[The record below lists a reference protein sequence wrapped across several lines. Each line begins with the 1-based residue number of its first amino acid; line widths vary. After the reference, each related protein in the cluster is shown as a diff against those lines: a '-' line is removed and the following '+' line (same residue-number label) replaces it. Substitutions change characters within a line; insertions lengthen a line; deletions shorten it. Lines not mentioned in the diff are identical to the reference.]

1 MSIGNTGKSSDDAE
15 TTNWMGLEMTILS
28 EVSQTDEDKYTILLI
43 CGIKKKMVEMNLFT
57 KQKRTR
63 RHRKQSCDYQ
73 RGDGGAKLS
82 IWG

>member
-43 CGIKKKMVEMNLFT
+43 CGIKKK
-57 KQKRTR
+57 
-63 RHRKQSCDYQ
+63 
-73 RGDGGAKLS
+73 
-82 IWG
+82 W